1 MKKDKFTLNREIY
14 IEAGYYLLLF
24 AAMMFFVLLQPL
36 GEPPD
41 ESGRYKIAQYICLYG
56 TLPHG
61 AAPEILLHGY
71 GGSYGFQPI
80 LTYIIQ
86 GYIMRFLF
94 QFTHDG
100 YLLLLA
106 ARMVN
111 VVFGMIMAVYVRK
124 ISKILFCGKHF
135 QWLFCVA
142 VMMLPESLFMH
153 TYVNTD
159 SMAIMSNAIMVY
171 AWLIGLRTK
180 WDLRSCLTLSIG
192 ISLCALSYYNA
203 YGFILCSIFV
213 FIYTFLDRENGKWSF
228 AYKPFLQKG
237 LLISAVVLLC
247 IAWWFIRNA
256 ILYDGDF
263 LGLNARALC
272 TLETATEKYHPATK
286 ETYYNTGYSLWYMLF
301 KTDFME
307 LLSNSFIATF
317 GPMSIVTFEHIYTIF
332 KWLFAVSFIGLFLP
346 LAKPFSL
353 SGYTQKENRCLH
365 ANMLLSIAIPVFLC
379 VFYSYASDYQPQGRY
394 ILVMIVPFGY
404 YFTLGI
410 QKIIQFIKERRA
422 YSSKTASVVC
432 TVIILYFQYALWL
445 TLIKIVFPVYYG
457 TSILRYIR
465 HEL

>member
-1 MKKDKFTLNREIY
+1 MENMMKKKKIPYPEI
-14 IEAGYYLLLF
+14 AYYVLIF
-24 AAMMFFVLLQPL
+24 GAMMFFVLLQPL

-41 ESGRYKIAQYICLYG
+41 ESGRYKIVQYICLHG
-56 TLPHG
+56 RLPHG
-61 AAPEILLHGY
+61 ADPEILLHGY

-86 GYIMRFLF
+86 GFLLRFLF
-94 QFTHDG
+94 RFSQDG

-111 VVFGMIMAVYVRK
+111 VVCGMVMAVYVRK
-124 ISKILFCGKHF
+124 ISRLLFRESNY

-159 SMAIMSNAIMVY
+159 SMAIMSSAIMVY
-171 AWLIGLRTK
+171 AWLTGIRTR
-180 WDLRSCLTLSIG
+180 WDLGSCVNLSVG

-203 YGFILCSIFV
+203 YGFVLCSIFL
-213 FIYTFLDRENGKWSF
+213 FIYTFLEKKDGGWRLDF
-228 AYKPFLQKG
+228 KPLMKKG
-237 LLISAVVLLC
+237 LLVSAIVLLC
-247 IAWWFIRNA
+247 IGWWFIRNA
-256 ILYDGDF
+256 LLYDGDF

-301 KTDFME
+301 KTDFLE

-332 KWLFAVSFIGLFLP
+332 KWLFLAGFAGLFLP
-346 LAKPFSL
+346 LRQPSSL
-353 SGYTQKENRCLH
+353 ESYDGRERGFLH
-365 ANMLLSIAIPVFLC
+365 ANMVLSILIPVFLC

-404 YFTLGI
+404 FFTLGI
-410 QKIIQFIKERRA
+410 QKILYFIGERRGISA
-422 YSSKTASVVC
+422 GAGRVVC
-432 TVIILYFQYALWL
+432 TVLIAYFQYALWL
-445 TLIKIVFPVYYG
+445 TLFKIVFPVYYS
-457 TSILRYIR
+457 TSIIRYLR
-465 HEL
+465 HGA